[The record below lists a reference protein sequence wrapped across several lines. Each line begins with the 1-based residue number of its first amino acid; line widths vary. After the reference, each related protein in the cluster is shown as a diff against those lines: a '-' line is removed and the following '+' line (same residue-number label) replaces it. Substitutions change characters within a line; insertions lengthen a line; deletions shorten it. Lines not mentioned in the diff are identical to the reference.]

1 MILISILAI
10 ALFAVGCA
18 SGSVNNA
25 PETAAATD
33 SASSSATSAP
43 AASDN
48 SASAA
53 ATTPS
58 AENGTLELTLDQ
70 LKQYDG
76 KNGNPAYVAVDGVIY
91 DSVTMAIDY
100 DTGAVYDRYSV
111 DESWLEKSEKEQ
123 AIYIAAEGGCFPD
136 NYYSGEPI
144 FLDSE
149 THISLSDSDIAEIN
163 QALRK

>member
-1 MILISILAI
+1 MKKLSVIFISILAV

-18 SGSVNNA
+18 SGSVNTA
-25 PETAAATD
+25 AATAAATD
-33 SASSSATSAP
+33 SAASATSAP

-91 DSVTMAIDY
+91 DVTNVPQWKN
-100 DTGAVYDRYSV
+100 GEHNGYSAGN
-111 DESWLEKSEKEQ
+111 DLTDIIKNKSPHGVKQ
-123 AIYIAAEGGCFPD
+123 LNGVPVVGKLVAG
-136 NYYSGEPI
+136 
-144 FLDSE
+144 
-149 THISLSDSDIAEIN
+149 
-163 QALRK
+163 

>member
-1 MILISILAI
+1 MKKLSMILISILAI

-91 DSVTMAIDY
+91 DVTNEPQWKN
-100 DTGAVYDRYSV
+100 GEHNGYSAGN
-111 DESWLEKSEKEQ
+111 DLTDIIKNKSPHGVTQLKGIPVVGKLV
-123 AIYIAAEGGCFPD
+123 AG
-136 NYYSGEPI
+136 
-144 FLDSE
+144 
-149 THISLSDSDIAEIN
+149 
-163 QALRK
+163 

>member
-1 MILISILAI
+1 MKKLSMILISILAI

-25 PETAAATD
+25 AATAAATD

-43 AASDN
+43 AVSDN

-91 DSVTMAIDY
+91 DVTNVPQWKN
-100 DTGAVYDRYSV
+100 GEHNGYSAGN
-111 DESWLEKSEKEQ
+111 DLTDIIKNKSPHGVKQ
-123 AIYIAAEGGCFPD
+123 LKGIPVVGKLVAG
-136 NYYSGEPI
+136 
-144 FLDSE
+144 
-149 THISLSDSDIAEIN
+149 
-163 QALRK
+163 

>member
-1 MILISILAI
+1 MKKLSMILISILAI

-91 DSVTMAIDY
+91 DVTNVPQWKNGEHNGYSAGNDLTDIIKNKSPHGVKQLKGISVVGKLVA
-100 DTGAVYDRYSV
+100 G
-111 DESWLEKSEKEQ
+111 
-123 AIYIAAEGGCFPD
+123 
-136 NYYSGEPI
+136 
-144 FLDSE
+144 
-149 THISLSDSDIAEIN
+149 
-163 QALRK
+163 